1 MTLGPGE
8 CWLAEPA
15 EPITG
20 AEDGSALVASCSEL
34 VA

>member
-1 MTLGPGE
+1 MTFERGE
-8 CWLAEPA
+8 CWLVEPA

-20 AEDGSALVASCSEL
+20 ADERSALVASCSEL